1 MAEKKGSVGRG
12 LFWMILLSI
21 LLFWLPVVGSFLAGL
36 VGGKKSGSLVNALLA
51 AILPALLFGA
61 LLTFLGTVF
70 TGLPII
76 GIIAG
81 TSSFVLTGSGVGLLL
96 VGAII
101 GGLFVE
107 Q

>member
-36 VGGKKSGSLVNALLA
+36 VGGKKSGSLGNALLA
-51 AILPALLFGA
+51 AILPALILGA
-61 LLTFLGTVF
+61 LLTFVATVF

-76 GIIAG
+76 GVVAG
-81 TSSFVLTGSGVGLLL
+81 LGGSIFALSNVVPLLL
-96 VGAII
+96 GAFI
-101 GGLFVE
+101 GGLLA
-107 Q
+107 